1 MAGMPPELPV
11 KKSTTLLHCHYKQVV
26 GPDQQVQKMIF
37 TLMKNAR
44 TVELKMGG
52 TEFLIPWQSE
62 DKEIMNSYRGAL
74 IINEYFSHGPV
85 LLN

>member
-1 MAGMPPELPV
+1 
-11 KKSTTLLHCHYKQVV
+11 
-26 GPDQQVQKMIF
+26 
-37 TLMKNAR
+37 MKNAR

-74 IINEYFSHGPV
+74 IINEYFSHGPA
-85 LLN
+85 